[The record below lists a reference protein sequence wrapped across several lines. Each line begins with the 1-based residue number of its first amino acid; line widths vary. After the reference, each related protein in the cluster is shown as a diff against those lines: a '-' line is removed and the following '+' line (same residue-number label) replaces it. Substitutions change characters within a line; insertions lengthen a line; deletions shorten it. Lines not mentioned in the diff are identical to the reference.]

1 MDDRT
6 QGQGSMSASAAAAG
20 RPRVRLLARRDLLLW
35 GIGLLVVAGA
45 LWGVMRAAAEAELA
59 HDAEDVAVY
68 WARLAAATVPGL
80 EDALADRGI
89 GEETRAALL
98 RLTGDKEVFRFKL
111 FTSQGKQVLVSDDLA
126 PPAPG
131 APTLPVTASTAAAHG
146 VPPKALAGE
155 PHVELKRSTRPDRPP
170 IFSEAY
176 VPIMRDGREIGIVEV
191 YVDQRERATRNE
203 RAYAQVGLIVA
214 GLLGALGGLGF
225 WQWYARVQ
233 RQRRAEERVHY
244 LAHHDPLSG
253 ALNRVSFNEAVRQAD
268 WRQAQGGP
276 GFAVMCVDLDRFKE
290 VNDGFGHSA
299 GDEVLRQVGA
309 RLRALVRK
317 GDEVA
322 RLGGDEFAL
331 LQGGVGQAE
340 DTTTLAQRIVDALSE
355 PYEIGG
361 RQTVVCGA
369 SVGIAIHGVDGSGAE
384 ELIHKA
390 DLALYRAKAAGRGQY
405 SFYDASLDEQLQRR
419 RELTRELREALQSG
433 GLVLFFQP
441 LFGQDGRTLHG
452 YEALL
457 RWPHAQRGHVPPAEF
472 IPLAEDSGLIDPL
485 GRWVLAEACRE
496 ATRWPEALRV
506 SVNLSPAQFRHGD
519 VVALVRE
526 TLAATGLAAN
536 RLELEITESLLMSN
550 TEQVIAALHALSAMG
565 VRIAMD
571 DFGTGYSSLAYLWRF
586 PFDKVKID
594 RAFTRGLGEDPKVGL
609 IVQSIISLAH
619 SLRIRVNAEG
629 VETPL
634 QLAALR
640 EHGCDE
646 MQGFLLG
653 RPAPSHALAHGA
665 AGPAAAETPAPRA
678 DLTAAELVQRA

>member
-1 MDDRT
+1 VPWREF
-6 QGQGSMSASAAAAG
+6 
-20 RPRVRLLARRDLLLW
+20 LLW
-35 GIGLLVVAGA
+35 GIGLLVVASG
-45 LWGVMRAAAEAELA
+45 LWAVMRAAAEAELA
-59 HDAEDVAVY
+59 HDAEDVALY
-68 WARLAAATVPGL
+68 WARLAAAAVPGL
-80 EDALADRGI
+80 EDALADRGLS
-89 GEETRAALL
+89 GETHAALL
-98 RLTGDKEVFRFKL
+98 RLTQDEEVFRFKL

-126 PPAPG
+126 PRPAG
-131 APTLPVTASTAAAHG
+131 GPTLPQSASTAAAHG
-146 VPPKALAGE
+146 VPPQVLAGE
-155 PHVELKRSTRPDRPP
+155 PYVVLKRSTQPNRPP

-176 VPIMRDGREIGIVEV
+176 VPIVRDGRHLGIVEV
-191 YVDQRERATRNE
+191 YVDQRERAARNE
-203 RAYAQVGLIVA
+203 RAYAEVGLLVA
-214 GLLGALGGLGF
+214 ALLSALGGLGF
-225 WQWYARVQ
+225 WQWYGRLQ

-253 ALNRVSFNEAVRQAD
+253 TLNRVSFSEAVRQAE

-276 GFAVMCVDLDRFKE
+276 GFAVMCIDLDRFKE

-309 RLRALVRK
+309 RLRALIRK
-317 GDEVA
+317 GDEIA

-331 LQGGVGQAE
+331 LQGGVAQAQ
-340 DTTTLAQRIVDALSE
+340 DTTTLAQRIVDALAE
-355 PYEIGG
+355 PYELGG

-369 SVGIAIHGVDGSGAE
+369 SVGIAIHGVDGNGTE
-384 ELIHKA
+384 ELMHKA

-405 SFYDASLDEQLQRR
+405 SFYDAALDEQLQRR
-419 RELTRELREALQSG
+419 RELTQELRDALHSD
-433 GLVLFFQP
+433 GLALFYQP
-441 LFGQDGRTLHG
+441 LYGSDGRTLHG

-457 RWPHAQRGHVPPAEF
+457 RWPHARRGHVPPTEF

-485 GRWVLAEACRE
+485 GRWVLDQACRE

-519 VVALVRE
+519 VVALVRD
-526 TLAATGLAAN
+526 TLAASGLAPD

-550 TEQVIAALHALSAMG
+550 TDRVLRTLHALSGLG

-571 DFGTGYSSLAYLWRF
+571 DFGTGYSSLAYLWRV

-594 RAFTRGLGEDPKVGL
+594 RAFTRGLGEDPKVAL
-609 IVQSIISLAH
+609 IVKSIISLAH

-629 VETPL
+629 VETPV

-653 RPAPSHALAHGA
+653 RPAPSHALGHGA
-665 AGPAAAETPAPRA
+665 PSTAAAESPADRLGA
-678 DLTAAELVQRA
+678 GAAELVHRA